1 MRQEENLIT
10 GAVMENNYEKRFK
23 LKQLNTFNKTQCE
36 ETLMLLR
43 YLYRRE
49 EDLDYRVD
57 IRKSMEQLE
66 LRIKELVLVETK
78 E

>member
-1 MRQEENLIT
+1 
-10 GAVMENNYEKRFK
+10 MENTYEKRFK
-23 LKQLNTFNKTQCE
+23 LNQLNTFNKSECE

-49 EDLDYRVD
+49 EDLDYRVE
-57 IRKSMEQLE
+57 IRKSMDQLE
-66 LRIKELVLVETK
+66 IRIKELILAEAK

>member
-1 MRQEENLIT
+1 
-10 GAVMENNYEKRFK
+10 MENTYEKRFK
-23 LKQLNTFNKTQCE
+23 LNQINTFDKAACE

-49 EDLDYRVD
+49 EDLEYRVE
-57 IRKSMEQLE
+57 INRSMEQLE
-66 LRIKELVLVETK
+66 RRIKELTLAEPQ

>member
-1 MRQEENLIT
+1 
-10 GAVMENNYEKRFK
+10 MENTYEKRFK
-23 LKQLNTFNKTQCE
+23 LNQLNTFNKAVCE

-49 EDLDYRVD
+49 EDLEYRVE
-57 IRKSMEQLE
+57 ISRSMEQLE
-66 LRIKELVLVETK
+66 RRIKELALAEPQ